1 MGSWA
6 LFMLRKAKLTAMKL
20 GIVLT
25 SIISLGVRQK
35 LALAV
40 VASEKLRSTPLG
52 ASSPLLSKPL
62 GAAGCKTLRVMTPRR
77 MQ

>member
-6 LFMLRKAKLTAMKL
+6 LIMLRKSKLTAMKL

-25 SIISLGVRQK
+25 SIISLGVMQK

-40 VASEKLRSTPLG
+40 VGLEELCMS
-52 ASSPLLSKPL
+52 
-62 GAAGCKTLRVMTPRR
+62 
-77 MQ
+77 

>member
-1 MGSWA
+1 MRNLALGIMGSWA

-20 GIVLT
+20 GILLT

-40 VASEKLRSTPLG
+40 AGFEKLCL
-52 ASSPLLSKPL
+52 K
-62 GAAGCKTLRVMTPRR
+62 
-77 MQ
+77 

>member
-1 MGSWA
+1 MRNLALGIMGSWA

-20 GIVLT
+20 GILLT

-40 VASEKLRSTPLG
+40 CRLQD
-52 ASSPLLSKPL
+52 
-62 GAAGCKTLRVMTPRR
+62 AAGHDAAQDEVMTSEPACRL
-77 MQ
+77 